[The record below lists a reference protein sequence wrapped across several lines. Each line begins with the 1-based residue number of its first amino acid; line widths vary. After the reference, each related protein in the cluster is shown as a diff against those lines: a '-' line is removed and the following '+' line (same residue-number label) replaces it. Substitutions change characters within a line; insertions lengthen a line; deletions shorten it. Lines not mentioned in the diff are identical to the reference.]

1 MSSGYVIPIDPS
13 DFSRFLGYDPRDEED
28 EVEEDD
34 VDNSDELTEEEIAFL
49 RNQDFRARI
58 EPLLDRIPELEAD
71 VIFMYFYQEKRQAD
85 IASIFNMTQAAVS
98 YRLARGIK
106 RLKFLMDIPQIT
118 EEELREDLPEVFDNP
133 IDVDILVGMWATT
146 CQSAVATQL
155 KLTQGRVRH
164 RFFKA
169 VARLQEVA
177 AENEKYAPYSDVF
190 GKLSTRRFNILREV
204 KLPQWSDRGKDEL
217 S

>member
-1 MSSGYVIPIDPS
+1 
-13 DFSRFLGYDPRDEED
+13 
-28 EVEEDD
+28 
-34 VDNSDELTEEEIAFL
+34 
-49 RNQDFRARI
+49 
-58 EPLLDRIPELEAD
+58 
-71 VIFMYFYQEKRQAD
+71 
-85 IASIFNMTQAAVS
+85 
-98 YRLARGIK
+98 
-106 RLKFLMDIPQIT
+106 
-118 EEELREDLPEVFDNP
+118 
-133 IDVDILVGMWATT
+133 MWATT